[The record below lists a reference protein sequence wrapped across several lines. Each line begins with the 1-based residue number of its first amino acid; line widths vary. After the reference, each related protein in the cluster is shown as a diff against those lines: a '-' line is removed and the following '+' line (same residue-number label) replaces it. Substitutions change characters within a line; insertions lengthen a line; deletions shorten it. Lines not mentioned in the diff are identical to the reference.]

1 MGKYRCNIDY
11 KLHGICD
18 SPTKSRAVLSQE
30 ATLYRPKDRKT
41 LLLFPELFPLGG
53 GLNAENRWLKLSK
66 LVPWD
71 RLENVYRRYFSEGMG
86 RPAKDS
92 RLICGLLIV
101 KHAER
106 YADERV
112 IQEYLENPY
121 VQAFCGEENFRT
133 VGGINPSLL
142 SKMRKRLGA
151 EFFKQLE
158 REILGELKK
167 SDLIKPGEHL
177 LDATVFPSDIT
188 FPTDAGLLNKC
199 RQWTV
204 KVIRTIET
212 RFNIKEKARTYC
224 RKAQKA
230 YLGFQKKRRKTK
242 REIRLMQ
249 GKLLRFL
256 KRNVGQVERLVGQY
270 AGEIQARE
278 REFLRLRLET
288 VKRIYAQQEEM
299 WRTKVRRVKERIVS
313 LHMPHIRPI
322 VRGKAGRDVEF
333 GAKALLSWVDGF
345 CFMDRLGFD
354 AYNEGEYLKDSLDS
368 YKERF
373 GRYPKSSTGDGIFGN
388 RANREQLKEI
398 GVRGGFKALG
408 RGAAVKENRV
418 WYRERQKKRASRM
431 EGIIGCA
438 KNRFGLD
445 RVKYRIAGGEEI
457 CIRLGLLAMNLNTA
471 LRKQEAKT
479 AA

>member
-1 MGKYRCNIDY
+1 
-11 KLHGICD
+11 
-18 SPTKSRAVLSQE
+18 
-30 ATLYRPKDRKT
+30 
-41 LLLFPELFPLGG
+41 
-53 GLNAENRWLKLSK
+53 
-66 LVPWD
+66 
-71 RLENVYRRYFSEGMG
+71 
-86 RPAKDS
+86 
-92 RLICGLLIV
+92 
-101 KHAER
+101 
-106 YADERV
+106 
-112 IQEYLENPY
+112 
-121 VQAFCGEENFRT
+121 
-133 VGGINPSLL
+133 
-142 SKMRKRLGA
+142 
-151 EFFKQLE
+151 
-158 REILGELKK
+158 
-167 SDLIKPGEHL
+167 
-177 LDATVFPSDIT
+177 
-188 FPTDAGLLNKC
+188 
-199 RQWTV
+199 
-204 KVIRTIET
+204 
-212 RFNIKEKARTYC
+212 
-224 RKAQKA
+224 
-230 YLGFQKKRRKTK
+230 
-242 REIRLMQ
+242 MQ